1 MIEINNKTIKN
12 WAVVGPRPTLG
23 LILFEIAK
31 SLDNLMVV
39 TADVSTS
46 AGLDRYR
53 KTYPEKF
60 VDTGISEQ
68 NMIGVA
74 AGLADNG
81 YKVFTTTFAPFQTL
95 RCLDQ
100 IKVDFAYSE
109 LGVTMVGLASGLIN
123 GPLGNT
129 HCCIEDIGVLRSI
142 PNIVLLSPADG
153 LGIAKSIVAS
163 LQMKNP
169 VYIRL
174 TGGPNHPVVYH
185 NDVDYKIGKF
195 NQLIQG
201 EDISIIATGT
211 MVYNSLKAA
220 DILKEKGIVVS
231 VYDAHTIKPIDEEI
245 VKKCAQKDRLI
256 VTVEEHNV
264 FGGLGSSV
272 AECIA
277 KEKNSAIHLALGVN
291 DIFLHPGDYSF
302 MLKQSGLLPEQ
313 IAESILMT
321 YLSINK

>member
-1 MIEINNKTIKN
+1 MIEITNKSIKN
-12 WAVVGPRPTLG
+12 WSIVGPRPTLG
-23 LILFEIAK
+23 LVLFEIAK
-31 SLDNLMVV
+31 SLENLIVV

-53 KTYPEKF
+53 KTFPEKF

-68 NMIGVA
+68 NMIGIA

-100 IKVDFAYSE
+100 IKVDLAYSE
-109 LGVTMVGLASGLIN
+109 IAVTMVGLASGLIQ

-142 PNIVLLSPADG
+142 PNIIILSPADG
-153 LGIAKSIVAS
+153 LGIAKSVIAS
-163 LQMKNP
+163 LQTDKP

-174 TGGPNHPVVYH
+174 TGGSNHPIVYQ
-185 NDVDYKIGKF
+185 NDVEYTIGKF
-195 NQLIQG
+195 NQLIEG
-201 EDISIIATGT
+201 EGISIIATGT

-220 DILKEKGIVVS
+220 ELLKQKGIFVS
-231 VYDAHTIKPIDEEI
+231 VYDAHTIKPLDEEM
-245 VKKCAQKDRLI
+245 VKKCAEKDRLI

-264 FGGLGSSV
+264 FGGLGSCV
-272 AECIA
+272 AECIV
-277 KEKNSAIHLALGVN
+277 KHKNATTHLALGV
-291 DIFLHPGDYSF
+291 DDVFLHPGDYNF
-302 MLKQSGLLPEQ
+302 MLKQAGLLPEQ
-313 IAESILMT
+313 IAESILIANST
-321 YLSINK
+321 L

>member
-1 MIEINNKTIKN
+1 MIEITNKSIKN
-12 WAVVGPRPTLG
+12 WSIVGPRPTLG
-23 LILFEIAK
+23 LVLFEIAK
-31 SLDNLMVV
+31 SLENLMVV

-53 KTYPEKF
+53 KTFPEKF

-68 NMIGVA
+68 NMIGIA

-100 IKVDFAYSE
+100 IKVDLAYSE
-109 LGVTMVGLASGLIN
+109 IAVTMVGLASGLIQ

-142 PNIVLLSPADG
+142 PNIIILSPADG
-153 LGIAKSIVAS
+153 LAIAKSVIAS
-163 LQMKNP
+163 LQTDKP

-174 TGGPNHPVVYH
+174 TGGSNHPIVYQ
-185 NDVDYKIGKF
+185 NDVEYTIGKF
-195 NQLIQG
+195 NQLIEG
-201 EDISIIATGT
+201 EGISIIATGT

-220 DILKEKGIVVS
+220 ELLKQKGIFVS
-231 VYDAHTIKPIDEEI
+231 VYDAHTIKPLDEEM
-245 VKKCAQKDRLI
+245 VKKCAEKDRLI

-264 FGGLGSSV
+264 FGGLGSCV
-272 AECIA
+272 AECIV
-277 KEKNSAIHLALGVN
+277 KHKNATTHLALGV
-291 DIFLHPGDYSF
+291 DDVFLHPGDYNF
-302 MLKQSGLLPEQ
+302 MLKQAGLLPEQ
-313 IAESILMT
+313 IAESILIANST
-321 YLSINK
+321 L

>member
-12 WAVVGPRPTLG
+12 WSVVGPRPTLG

-31 SLDNLMVV
+31 SLENLMVV

-53 KTYPEKF
+53 KTFPEKF

-68 NMIGVA
+68 NMIGIA

-100 IKVDFAYSE
+100 IKVDLAYSE
-109 LGVTMVGLASGLIN
+109 IGVTMVGLASGLIN

-142 PNIVLLSPADG
+142 PNIILLSPADG
-153 LGIAKSIVAS
+153 VGIAKSIIAS
-163 LQMKNP
+163 LQTDKP

-174 TGGPNHPVVYH
+174 TGGANHPIVYQH
-185 NDVDYKIGKF
+185 DVDYEIGKF
-195 NQLIQG
+195 NELIKG
-201 EDISIIATGT
+201 EGISIIATGT

-220 DILKEKGIVVS
+220 ELLKQKGVAVS
-231 VYDAHTIKPIDEEI
+231 VYDAHTIKPLDEEM
-245 VKKCAQKDRLI
+245 VKKCALKDRLI
-256 VTVEEHNV
+256 VTIEEHNIY
-264 FGGLGSSV
+264 GGLGSSV

-277 KEKNSAIHLALGVN
+277 KEKNSTTHLALGIKDV
-291 DIFLHPGDYSF
+291 FLHPGDYNF

-313 IAESILMT
+313 IADSIIMADSFL
-321 YLSINK
+321 

>member
-1 MIEINNKTIKN
+1 MVEINNKTIKN
-12 WAVVGPRPTLG
+12 WSVVGPRPTLG

-31 SLDNLMVV
+31 SVDNLMVV

-46 AGLDRYR
+46 AGLDRFR
-53 KTYPEKF
+53 KTFPEKF

-68 NMIGVA
+68 NMIGIA

-81 YKVFTTTFAPFQTL
+81 FKVFTTTFAPFQTL

-100 IKVDFAYSE
+100 IKVDLAYSE

-129 HCCIEDIGVLRSI
+129 HCCIEDVGALRSI
-142 PNIVLLSPADG
+142 PNIVILSPADG
-153 LGIAKSIVAS
+153 LGIAKSIIAS
-163 LQMKNP
+163 FESDKP

-174 TGGPNHPVVYH
+174 TGGPNHPVVYQ

-195 NQLIQG
+195 NQLIKG
-201 EDISIIATGT
+201 NGISIIATGT

-220 DILKEKGIVVS
+220 EILKEKGIEVS
-231 VYDAHTIKPIDEEI
+231 VFDAHTIKPIDEEM
-245 VKKCAQKDRLI
+245 VKKCAREDRLI

-264 FGGLGSSV
+264 YGGLGSSV
-272 AECIA
+272 AECIV
-277 KEKNSAIHLALGVN
+277 KDKNSTTHLALGVN
-291 DIFLHPGDYSF
+291 DVFLHPGDYNF
-302 MLKQSGLLPEQ
+302 MLKQAGLLPEQ
-313 IAESILMT
+313 IAESILMANST
-321 YLSINK
+321 I

>member
-1 MIEINNKTIKN
+1 MVEINNKTIKN
-12 WAVVGPRPTLG
+12 WSVVGPRPTLG

-31 SLDNLMVV
+31 SVDNLMVV

-46 AGLDRYR
+46 AGLDRFR
-53 KTYPEKF
+53 KTFPEKF

-68 NMIGVA
+68 NMIGIA

-81 YKVFTTTFAPFQTL
+81 FKVFTTTFAPFQTL

-100 IKVDFAYSE
+100 IKVDLAYSE

-129 HCCIEDIGVLRSI
+129 HCCIEDVGALRSI
-142 PNIVLLSPADG
+142 PNIVILSPADG
-153 LGIAKSIVAS
+153 LGIAKSIIAS
-163 LQMKNP
+163 FESDKP

-174 TGGPNHPVVYH
+174 TGGPNHPVVYQ

-195 NQLIQG
+195 NQLIKG
-201 EDISIIATGT
+201 NGISIIATGT

-220 DILKEKGIVVS
+220 EILKEKGIEVS
-231 VYDAHTIKPIDEEI
+231 VFDAHTIKPIDEEM
-245 VKKCAQKDRLI
+245 VKKCAGEDRLI

-264 FGGLGSSV
+264 YGGLGSSV
-272 AECIA
+272 AECIV
-277 KEKNSAIHLALGVN
+277 KDKNSTTHLALGVN
-291 DIFLHPGDYSF
+291 DVFLHPGDYNF
-302 MLKQSGLLPEQ
+302 MLKQAGLLPEQ
-313 IAESILMT
+313 IAESILMANST
-321 YLSINK
+321 I

>member
-1 MIEINNKTIKN
+1 MVEINNKTIKN
-12 WAVVGPRPTLG
+12 WSVVGPRPTLG

-31 SLDNLMVV
+31 SVDNLMVV

-46 AGLDRYR
+46 AGLDRFR
-53 KTYPEKF
+53 KTFPEKF

-68 NMIGVA
+68 NMIGIA

-81 YKVFTTTFAPFQTL
+81 FKVFTTTFAPFQTL

-100 IKVDFAYSE
+100 IKVDLAYSE

-129 HCCIEDIGVLRSI
+129 HCCIEDVGALRSI
-142 PNIVLLSPADG
+142 PNIVILSPADG
-153 LGIAKSIVAS
+153 LGIAKSIIAS
-163 LQMKNP
+163 FESDKP

-174 TGGPNHPVVYH
+174 TGGPNHPVVYQ

-195 NQLIQG
+195 NQLIKG
-201 EDISIIATGT
+201 NGISIIATGT

-220 DILKEKGIVVS
+220 EILKEKGIEVS
-231 VYDAHTIKPIDEEI
+231 VFDAHTIKPIDEEM
-245 VKKCAQKDRLI
+245 VKKCAGEDRLI

-264 FGGLGSSV
+264 YGGLGSSV
-272 AECIA
+272 AECIV
-277 KEKNSAIHLALGVN
+277 KDKNSTTHFALGVN
-291 DIFLHPGDYSF
+291 DVFLHPGDYNF
-302 MLKQSGLLPEQ
+302 MLKQAGLLPEQ
-313 IAESILMT
+313 IAESILMANST
-321 YLSINK
+321 I

>member
-1 MIEINNKTIKN
+1 MVEITNKSIKN
-12 WAVVGPRPTLG
+12 WSIVGPRPTLG
-23 LILFEIAK
+23 LVLFEIAK
-31 SLDNLMVV
+31 SLENLMIV

-53 KTYPEKF
+53 KTFPEKF

-68 NMIGVA
+68 NMIGIA

-100 IKVDFAYSE
+100 IKVDLAYSE
-109 LGVTMVGLASGLIN
+109 IGVTMVGLASGLIQ

-142 PNIVLLSPADG
+142 PNIIILSPADG
-153 LGIAKSIVAS
+153 LGIAKSVIAS
-163 LQMKNP
+163 LQTEKP

-174 TGGPNHPVVYH
+174 TGGSNHPIVYQ
-185 NDVDYKIGKF
+185 NDVDYTIGKF
-195 NQLIQG
+195 NQLLEG
-201 EDISIIATGT
+201 EGISILATGT

-220 DILKEKGIVVS
+220 ELLKQKGISVS
-231 VYDAHTIKPIDEEI
+231 VFDAHTIKPLDEEI
-245 VKKCAQKDRLI
+245 VKKCAEKDRLI

-264 FGGLGSSV
+264 HGGLGSSV

-277 KEKNSAIHLALGVN
+277 KVKNSTTHLALGVN
-291 DIFLHPGDYSF
+291 DVFLHPGDYNF
-302 MLKQSGLLPEQ
+302 MLKQAGLLPEQ
-313 IAESILMT
+313 IAESILMANST
-321 YLSINK
+321 I